1 MKWLAVSDSTEVAA
15 GAAAGDE
22 GERAVVMR
30 VKVTGFLLVMPEQRL
45 SQAVTSWW
53 VLSLVST
60 WSPTHRSRMAM
71 VRPSFSCT
79 VASAAKQLPPRVIT
93 AVVVGVITIVRV
105 FRLVPAC
112 LVVVLCLIRAFI
124 IIVIIIIIISITVA
138 AVINTVVVGICLV
151 GTTAIAAVAA
161 VRITRL
167 ELHPRAALTRC
178 RCCEFSTIPIFLFFL
193 LHLLLLLLL
202 LLLLFVLHHWF
213 ALRRL
218 RAGLFGGTDLLAH
231 VADGAGD
238 ADGAAH
244 PLEHQRQQVVAHV
257 APQPR
262 DAAHARALRH
272 CRREARAEVEE
283 VAAGSGD
290 GREEAPGD
298 VLLQVG
304 KRALHRALLGSGWR
318 RRGC

>member
-1 MKWLAVSDSTEVAA
+1 
-15 GAAAGDE
+15 
-22 GERAVVMR
+22 MR

-93 AVVVGVITIVRV
+93 AVVVWIVAAVVGVITIVRV
-105 FRLVPAC
+105 FCLATVY
-112 LVVVLCLIRAFI
+112 LVVVWCLIRAFI
-124 IIVIIIIIISITVA
+124 IINIINIIIIIIIIISITVA

-161 VRITRL
+161 VHITRL

-178 RCCEFSTIPIFLFFL
+178 RYCECSTIPIFLFFL

-213 ALRRL
+213 ALQRL
-218 RAGLFGGTDLLAH
+218 RAGLFGGTNLLAH

-244 PLEHQRQQVVAHV
+244 RLEHQ
-257 APQPR
+257 
-262 DAAHARALRH
+262 
-272 CRREARAEVEE
+272 
-283 VAAGSGD
+283 
-290 GREEAPGD
+290 
-298 VLLQVG
+298 
-304 KRALHRALLGSGWR
+304 
-318 RRGC
+318 

>member
-1 MKWLAVSDSTEVAA
+1 MEPGGDLVVGAVAREHVVANA
-15 GAAAGDE
+15 QVAHGNGAAILQLHG
-22 GERAVVMR
+22 GVCS
-30 VKVTGFLLVMPEQRL
+30 K
-45 SQAVTSWW
+45 
-53 VLSLVST
+53 
-60 WSPTHRSRMAM
+60 
-71 VRPSFSCT
+71 
-79 VASAAKQLPPRVIT
+79 AAAARVIT
-93 AVVVGVITIVRV
+93 AVVVWVVVVVVGVVTIVR
-105 FRLVPAC
+105 FFCLVTAC

-124 IIVIIIIIISITVA
+124 IIVIITSISITVA

-213 ALRRL
+213 ALQRL

-272 CRREARAEVEE
+272 CRREARAEVVE